1 MEQNPIDVKA
11 LLLKLWAKKK
21 VFLIV
26 WVATAAVVYG
36 LTYLF
41 PVQWQA
47 KTEFVVNYN
56 TQEWRTTQEIAW
68 NSNIETELAPSGSVY
83 SMKLFPTIMESAA
96 YLNRLKETPLTS
108 ADGRTVAQVLLRRD
122 TVQKLPEQ
130 LEILREKI
138 VYKEN
143 KKTNAASISVTAYD
157 PAQAVEIATLAREQL
172 ADIIAADRRANRLRN
187 LQTYER
193 CRETNA
199 TAQLLYDIARI
210 ELEREEP
217 VFAIACEAEEPFR
230 PESPR
235 RVRIT
240 LVALLLMTLG
250 LTIWYWRKDI
260 PEWL

>member
-83 SMKLFPTIMESAA
+83 SMKIFPTIMESAA
-96 YLNRLKETPLTS
+96 YLNNLAGNGFLS
-108 ADGRTVAQVLLRRD
+108 AEGYTVARAALSDSALSALPAPVKNMLR
-122 TVQKLPEQ
+122 
-130 LEILREKI
+130 
-138 VYKEN
+138 
-143 KKTNAASISVTAYD
+143 
-157 PAQAVEIATLAREQL
+157 AQIFRH
-172 ADIIAADRRANRLRN
+172 II
-187 LQTYER
+187 
-193 CRETNA
+193 
-199 TAQLLYDIARI
+199 
-210 ELEREEP
+210 
-217 VFAIACEAEEPFR
+217 
-230 PESPR
+230 
-235 RVRIT
+235 
-240 LVALLLMTLG
+240 LG
-250 LTIWYWRKDI
+250 LMG
-260 PEWL
+260 